1 MDLSKITARVRPRN
15 PYEAADLGIVMARQW
30 FRPLMLLWLLLSLP
44 LMLVLYGI
52 FHAQPLWALLILWWL
67 KPLFETLQLQ
77 FIAEALFNPDARW
90 QDFAKKLPT
99 LLRHQLLAKLF
110 VQRWSLSRSFNMPV
124 GELERLGGSQRARRL
139 STLHRGANAASIWL
153 TLLGTHLEALLVS
166 ALFLAAW
173 MLVPVEMSVD
183 FEIDDL
189 LDSPLLFPTLAW
201 GGYLAMWIIAPFYV
215 CCGFMLYINRRTWLE
230 AWDIELTFRQLA
242 ARHAAP
248 HTAPHAT
255 PHATP
260 TRTLPVLLLGTL
272 LLLPLAQPSPVQAES
287 SAPAQTEAAAPT
299 PLTPEQSLQEIGD
312 ILESDDFNQI
322 KTRQSLR
329 WADDSARRKAE
340 LKGEDKGLLSDLGSW
355 LDDFFKNSPGFKTTL
370 EWLAGLP
377 ELLEILL
384 WGLVIAL
391 FIILIYRFRDFAIPG
406 LRRQTKTARTI
417 PTHLFGL
424 ELDQTSLPDDL
435 IAAART
441 LWQQQRPREALGLL
455 YRGALSFLVFECQ
468 LPLEDSH
475 TEDECVTLC
484 GRREHPARADYF
496 RRLTAHWV
504 RLAYAHQTLGEADF
518 TLLCE
523 QWPDFTHSGE
533 AA

>member
-30 FRPLMLLWLLLSLP
+30 FRPLMLLWLLPSLP

-52 FHAQPLWALLILWWL
+52 FHDQPMWALLILWWL

-90 QDFAKKLPT
+90 QDFAKKIPA

-124 GELERLGGSQRARRL
+124 GELERLTGNQRSRRL

-153 TLLGTHLEALLVS
+153 TLVGTHLEALLVS
-166 ALFLAAW
+166 ALFTAAW

-248 HTAPHAT
+248 STT
-255 PHATP
+255 PA
-260 TRTLPVLLLGTL
+260 RTLTALLLGTL

-287 SAPAQTEAAAPT
+287 TTPAQTEAAPF
-299 PLTPEQSLQEIGD
+299 TPEQSLQEISD

-329 WADDSARRKAE
+329 WTDDSARRKAE
-340 LKGEDKGLLSDLGSW
+340 LKGGDKGLFSGISEW
-355 LDDFFKNSPGFKTTL
+355 LDEFFKNSPTFKTSL
-370 EWLAGLP
+370 DWLAAVP

-391 FIILIYRFRDFAIPG
+391 FAMLIYRFPAFAIPG
-406 LRRQTKTARTI
+406 LRRQTKTARTV

-424 ELDQTSLPDDL
+424 ELNQTSLPDDL

-441 LWQQQRPREALGLL
+441 LWQQQRSREALGLL
-455 YRGALSFLVFECQ
+455 YRGALSFLVFERH

-484 GRREHPARADYF
+484 GRKENPARADYF
-496 RRLTAHWV
+496 RLLTAHWV
-504 RLAYAHQTLGEADF
+504 RLAYAHQTLGEEDF
-518 TLLCE
+518 TQLCE
-523 QWPDFTHSGE
+523 QWPDFARDE
-533 AA
+533 VAA

>member
-30 FRPLMLLWLLLSLP
+30 FRPLMLLWLLPSLP

-242 ARHAAP
+242 ARHAA
-248 HTAPHAT
+248 
-255 PHATP
+255 
-260 TRTLPVLLLGTL
+260 
-272 LLLPLAQPSPVQAES
+272 
-287 SAPAQTEAAAPT
+287 
-299 PLTPEQSLQEIGD
+299 
-312 ILESDDFNQI
+312 
-322 KTRQSLR
+322 
-329 WADDSARRKAE
+329 
-340 LKGEDKGLLSDLGSW
+340 
-355 LDDFFKNSPGFKTTL
+355 
-370 EWLAGLP
+370 
-377 ELLEILL
+377 
-384 WGLVIAL
+384 
-391 FIILIYRFRDFAIPG
+391 
-406 LRRQTKTARTI
+406 
-417 PTHLFGL
+417 
-424 ELDQTSLPDDL
+424 
-435 IAAART
+435 
-441 LWQQQRPREALGLL
+441 
-455 YRGALSFLVFECQ
+455 
-468 LPLEDSH
+468 
-475 TEDECVTLC
+475 
-484 GRREHPARADYF
+484 
-496 RRLTAHWV
+496 
-504 RLAYAHQTLGEADF
+504 
-518 TLLCE
+518 
-523 QWPDFTHSGE
+523 
-533 AA
+533 